1 MIFRTKAPQLEIFV
15 VYFICGIFVRIKMA
29 SNEEI
34 KFVHIIS

>member
-15 VYFICGIFVRIKMA
+15 VYFKMA